1 MIKCRSFFLFSSY
14 SSSFFLL
21 NHINPIDQ
29 PLNHPPF
36 LPAHLPH
43 LPPFTPRR
51 FDDATLLR
59 FLRARKF
66 NLQLAKDMWAANEEW
81 RVKFGTDEIAR

>member
-1 MIKCRSFFLFSSY
+1 MHLALLTPLNLPTSV
-14 SSSFFLL
+14 LL
-21 NHINPIDQ
+21 NHINPIYQ
-29 PLNHPPF
+29 PPAQPPF
-36 LPAHLPH
+36 LPAH
-43 LPPFTPRR
+43 PPYLLSPNTPLR

>member
-1 MIKCRSFFLFSSY
+1 MVLLSFSSE
-14 SSSFFLL
+14 SPTSVLL
-21 NHINPIDQ
+21 NHINPI
-29 PLNHPPF
+29 L
-36 LPAHLPH
+36 HLPFI
-43 LPPFTPRR
+43 LPFIPPILLTSFFHPTPRR